1 MKALVIAEHDNVAL
15 KTQTL
20 PVLTAAL
27 RLAVQVDVL
36 VIGSQCG
43 SAAEAAA
50 KLVGVARARKV
61 DAPHYAHFLA
71 ENLAMV
77 VAQMA
82 GAYDYVL
89 LPATAFGKNLG
100 PRVAAMLDVA
110 QISEIIEI
118 IDADTFVRPTYAGN
132 VLETVRS
139 SDPLKVIT
147 VRPSAFA
154 PTAATS
160 ERAAPVEVAAA
171 GPDMGVSRFVGNDL
185 PLNSRPELASAR
197 IVVAGGRGLGSHDAY
212 HALLEP
218 LADCLG
224 AALAATRAAVD
235 ANYVPNDYQVG
246 QTGKAVAP
254 DIYIAVGIS
263 GAIQHVAGM
272 RDAKLIVAINKD
284 PEAPIFQI
292 ADVGLVGDLHEILPL
307 LTAALRR

>member
-15 KTQTL
+15 KAQTL

-50 KLVGVARARKV
+50 NLCGVARVRKV

-110 QISEIIEI
+110 QISEITEI
-118 IDADTFVRPTYAGN
+118 VDGDTFVRPTYAGN

-154 PTAATS
+154 PVATS
-160 ERAAPVEVAAA
+160 EQPAVIETAAP

-185 PLNSRPELASAR
+185 PQNPRPELASAR
-197 IVVAGGRGLGSHDAY
+197 IVVAGGRGLGSHAAY
-212 HALLEP
+212 HALLAP

-224 AALAATRAAVD
+224 AALGATRAAVD

-254 DIYIAVGIS
+254 DIYIAIGIS

-292 ADVGLVGDLHEILPL
+292 ADVGLVGDLHEILPQ